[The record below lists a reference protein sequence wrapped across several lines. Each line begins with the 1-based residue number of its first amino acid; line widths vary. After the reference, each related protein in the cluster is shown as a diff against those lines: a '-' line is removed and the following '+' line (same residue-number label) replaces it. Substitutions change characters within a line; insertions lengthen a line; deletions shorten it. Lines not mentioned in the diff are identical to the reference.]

1 MSLTKRAR
9 ELRKAMTHE
18 EVKLWVQ
25 LKHFNTR
32 GYNFRRQAPS
42 DGYILDFAEFN
53 CKLIIE
59 VDGAQHGEPL
69 GQMRD
74 TIRDEHFNTKRFATL
89 RFWNFQ
95 INREMDGV
103 IDHILSALP
112 PTPPALR
119 ATSPEREDKKKWS
132 QSSSPE
138 GEVSAQPT
146 EGR

>member
-1 MSLTKRAR
+1 MSAKPTEGRQDVSLTQRAR
-9 ELRKAMTHE
+9 YLRQHMTHE

-25 LKHFNTR
+25 LKHFNAR

-42 DGYILDFAEFN
+42 NGYILDFAEFN

-59 VDGAQHGEPL
+59 VDGSQHGEPL
-69 GQMRD
+69 GERRD
-74 TIRDEHFNTKRFATL
+74 SLRDAHFKAKGFTIL

-112 PTPPALR
+112 PTPSALR
-119 ATSPEREDKKKWS
+119 ATSPGGEDKIF
-132 QSSSPE
+132 
-138 GEVSAQPT
+138 VL
-146 EGR
+146 R